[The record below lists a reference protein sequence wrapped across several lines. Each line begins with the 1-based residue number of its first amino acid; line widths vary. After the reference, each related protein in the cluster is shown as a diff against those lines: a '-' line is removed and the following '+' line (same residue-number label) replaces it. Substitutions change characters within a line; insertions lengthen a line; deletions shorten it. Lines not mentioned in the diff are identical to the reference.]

1 MGRRPSAP
9 PFSTLGWS
17 LAGALAL
24 ALSLPPVG
32 FYPLAWVGLVPLLVR
47 WGVRTPSWAYA
58 RELYAV
64 LLATS
69 CCVGFWILFSPDPG
83 TAALGGVTLFLVPV
97 PLTAAFVLAGV
108 VRHRVGLAAGLGSL
122 VLYVVAAEFLVLQTS
137 VTVPWL
143 LLGHTQV
150 EALDFIQIADLGGV
164 LLLSLWVLLLNVAAF
179 AALGRPAPGTAP
191 AQVASEADAGPGRF
205 SEWGVAVAAF
215 AALVAVP
222 VVYGAVRTAQAD
234 VPSGYTRVGVVQPG
248 LAPRAW
254 DAQSPADRVDYLVEI
269 SDGFLARWDGG
280 RPAPGAP
287 DAGGAAYG
295 GYGLLL
301 WPQSSLPT
309 ARSPR
314 EEQALYRQLERWA
327 SRRDV
332 SLLAGARLPT
342 EGASERSVR
351 RGGGVTNAAV
361 LVRPDARTS
370 AYRQMRRVSF
380 ADEAGDLGDR
390 RVLLQT
396 DRAEIAATVGF
407 ESVFGD
413 HVRRFAQGGADLIV
427 VLARNDLW
435 GRSAGLSQHLMLTR
449 LRAVESRRSVVLSAV
464 SGGSAV
470 IHPSGAVT
478 EVAGWMESEVASVE
492 VPLYRG
498 QTFYVRHGDWLGRL
512 ALVLSLVGTGGLVAV
527 RRHAK
532 KTDPRAAGRKTPAV

>member
-9 PFSTLGWS
+9 PLDSLGWS

-24 ALSLPPVG
+24 ALALPPLG

-47 WGVRTPSWAYA
+47 WEARAPSLNYA

-64 LLATS
+64 LLAAS
-69 CCVGFWILFSPDPG
+69 CCVGFWVLFNPDPG
-83 TAALGGVTLFLVPV
+83 TAAAGGVTLFLVPV
-97 PLTAAFVLAGV
+97 PLTAAFVAAGA
-108 VRHRVGLAAGLGSL
+108 VRRRYGAGLGLGAL
-122 VLYVVAAEFLVLQTS
+122 VLYVVAAEYLVLQTS

-150 EALDFIQIADLGGV
+150 GALDFIQIADLGGV

-179 AALGRPAPGTAP
+179 AVLGRPIGLRPPGSKP
-191 AQVASEADAGPGRF
+191 AGGGPPPAGRP
-205 SEWGVAVAAF
+205 SEWGTSVAVF

-254 DAQSPADRVDYLVEI
+254 DGQSAEDRVDYLVDV
-269 SDGFLARWDGG
+269 SDRFLARWGAGRAALDGAEG
-280 RPAPGAP
+280 
-287 DAGGAAYG
+287 YG

-309 ARSPR
+309 ARSAR
-314 EEQALYRQLERWA
+314 EEAELYRQLEGWA
-327 SRRDV
+327 GRRGV
-332 SLLAGARLPT
+332 SLLAGARLPA
-342 EGASERSVR
+342 EGGAEPSVG
-351 RGGGVTNAAV
+351 RGGTTNAAV

-370 AYRQMRRVSF
+370 TYRQMRRVSF
-380 ADEAGDLGDR
+380 ADEAGDLGER
-390 RVLLQT
+390 RTLLQT

-427 VLARNDLW
+427 VLSRNDLW
-435 GRSAGLSQHLMLTR
+435 GQSAGLYQHLMFTR

-464 SGGSAV
+464 SGGSAL

-492 VPLYRG
+492 VPLFRG
-498 QTFYVRHGDWLGRL
+498 ETFYVRHGDWLGRL
-512 ALVLSLVGTGGLVAV
+512 ALVLSLVGTVGLVGGGRHVLKKVPPTAA
-527 RRHAK
+527 RR
-532 KTDPRAAGRKTPAV
+532 RAAA